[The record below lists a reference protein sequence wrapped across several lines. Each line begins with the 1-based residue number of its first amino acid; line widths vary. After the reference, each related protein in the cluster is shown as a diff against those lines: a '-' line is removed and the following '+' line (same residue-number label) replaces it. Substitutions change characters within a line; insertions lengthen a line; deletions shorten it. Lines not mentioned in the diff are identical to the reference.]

1 MFANIL
7 GTLTKF
13 KNEAQH
19 KSEAEIKREQIDQ
32 KLQEKLKRERDE
44 LSSKMRREEEQ
55 RRAKLIEQKRL
66 DEERKIN
73 EVVCIILLSVY
84 GSGEMLFYT
93 LIRQQK
99 AVMFKKQKQ
108 KQKCNPTCSLITSPA
123 QRDPKAKIPP
133 R

>member
-84 GSGEMLFYT
+84 GSGEMFYT

-108 KQKCNPTCSLITSPA
+108 KQNVTQPVRS
-123 QRDPKAKIPP
+123 
-133 R
+133 